1 MQMWGAKMETIAPGI
16 TRVATSK
23 NDNSYLVEGVD
34 GLTVVDAGRAGAAD
48 AVLHAAA
55 MLGMGVVRIVLTH
68 AHPDHVQG
76 SAVLRRRTSAR
87 VYIHNADAAWLS
99 GGRVPADGRSGA
111 MARRY
116 DGLAAGQ
123 WEPVDADD
131 VLADGDVV
139 GGLRVIHTPGHSP
152 GHIAL
157 LHEPSRAVLVGDAVF
172 RTGKLGLGPAGF
184 ATDPDARAAAVA
196 RIPGDLSA
204 VGFGHGEPLIGQE
217 VTDFET
223 WRSRLAR

>member
-1 MQMWGAKMETIAPGI
+1 MQVIAPGI

-23 NDNSYLVEGVD
+23 NDNSYLVEGAD

-48 AVLHAAA
+48 ALLHAAA

-76 SAVLRRRTSAR
+76 STVLRRRTSAR

-99 GGRVPADGRSGA
+99 QGRVPADGRSGA

-123 WEPVDADD
+123 WTPVDADD
-131 VLADGDVV
+131 VLAGGDVV
-139 GGLRVIHTPGHSP
+139 GGLRVIHTHPDTRRGTSP
-152 GHIAL
+152 CCT
-157 LHEPSRAVLVGDAVF
+157 S
-172 RTGKLGLGPAGF
+172 PAGPCSSGTQCSAPAGWGSGRRASPPTRTRERPPWRGF
-184 ATDPDARAAAVA
+184 PAT
-196 RIPGDLSA
+196 SA
-204 VGFGHGEPLIGQE
+204 PSASA
-217 VTDFET
+217 T
-223 WRSRLAR
+223 ANP